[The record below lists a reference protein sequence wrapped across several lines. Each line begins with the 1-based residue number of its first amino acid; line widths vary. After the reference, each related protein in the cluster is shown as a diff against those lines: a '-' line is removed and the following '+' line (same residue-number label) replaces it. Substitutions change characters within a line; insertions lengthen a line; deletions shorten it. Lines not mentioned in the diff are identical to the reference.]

1 MWQSQMKKT
10 LNQKLKK
17 EETFLRE
24 KKKIDRNIYNGGHEK
39 EIIEEKIPYIYPCW
53 I

>member
-1 MWQSQMKKT
+1 MKKT

-17 EETFLRE
+17 EHSYG

-39 EIIEEKIPYIYPCW
+39 EIIEEKIPYIYPC
-53 I
+53 